1 MLVERHGLFT
11 PDYQNHSHDK
21 AHVNNTYVQFQG
33 LNEACIKYTYIQLQ
47 GLNGA
52 HVNYT
57 YFQSICWH
65 ETQVQFTNFME
76 IRSAILSKALPSL
89 PSICWMV
96 LNALLEY
103 VHLSIHYILCNCI
116 LAYLCLND
124 APSQLCVALWC
135 RFQQHCMLKHEYSNL
150 ITVAL
155 KWNATDKIWDFSTAH
170 VAIWS
175 KCSPKVLSW
184 VVFMRWFTGYK
195 VRMVLPWGVY
205 L

>member
-1 MLVERHGLFT
+1 MPDTGPATLFERHGLSALDTQPAMLVERHGLLALYTQPAMLVERHGLFA

-155 KWNATDKIWDFSTAH
+155 K
-170 VAIWS
+170 
-175 KCSPKVLSW
+175 
-184 VVFMRWFTGYK
+184 
-195 VRMVLPWGVY
+195 
-205 L
+205 